1 MSGEGGLDIDYNEVW
16 SWIRKLAEQGYDTAQ
31 AWLGVQYSK
40 AEQGYAKAQCH
51 LGFQY
56 SLGYGVKSN
65 KKKARYRMQKAAAQG
80 DERAIEWL
88 QKFD

>member
-1 MSGEGGLDIDYNEVW
+1 M
-16 SWIRKLAEQGYDTAQ
+16 AEQGYDTAQ

-40 AEQGYAKAQCH
+40 AEQYEEAFYWNTKAAEQGYAKAQCQ

-65 KKKARYRMQKAAAQG
+65 KKKARYWMQKAAAQG
-80 DERAIEWL
+80 LERAIEWL